1 MQAKQMIIEAEGRGT
16 QTANWR
22 RWIDREG
29 DGSDEAPS
37 PKIRYLGVP
46 ELADRRSHQARR
58 RAKQK
63 SLVLASTIE
72 PHVYA

>member
-16 QTANWR
+16 QTADWR
-22 RWIDREG
+22 RWSIERET
-29 DGSDEAPS
+29 AATKRRP

-46 ELADRRSHQARR
+46 ELTDRRSHQARR
-58 RAKQK
+58 RAKHK
-63 SLVLASTIE
+63 SLILASTIE